1 MTRFCMNEPSI
12 AGLQVIER
20 KPIGDERGFL
30 VRMYCQET
38 FAPFIAGK
46 GIRQVNHTLTRKAGV
61 VRGMHYQ
68 RPPHAETKIVCCL
81 KGEVLDIAVDLRTG
95 SPTFLQH
102 HAVVLSGDNFRSF
115 LIPEGFAHGFQT
127 LTSDCEMLYFHTADY
142 NAEAEGGLN
151 ALDPRLAIEWPLPIS
166 ERSARDIAH
175 PILTDNFSGVEVS

>member
-1 MTRFCMNEPSI
+1 MTRFSMNEPGI

-30 VRMYCQET
+30 ERMYCQET
-38 FAPFIAGK
+38 FAPFISGK

-68 RPPHAETKIVCCL
+68 HQPYAETKIVCCL
-81 KGEVLDIAVDLRTG
+81 KGEVLDIAVDLRKG

-102 HAVVLSGDNFRSF
+102 HAVVLSGGNFQSF

-127 LTSDCEMLYFHTADY
+127 LTTDCEMLYFHTADY
-142 NAEAEGGLN
+142 NAEAEGSLN
-151 ALDPRLAIEWPLPIS
+151 ALDPRLAIEWPMPIS

-175 PILTDNFSGVEVS
+175 PMLTEDFFGVEIS